1 MNYFYL
7 FRVFDFFNYCTMLSV
22 YSFFIV
28 LFLRLFFVVVGT
40 DPRPSHI
47 LSNHNY
53 STNMQH
59 THIYEHF
66 SHKNYTK
73 YFKSSFIIFFLELL
87 FCLLLNHFLRE
98 MDKAGPVL

>member
-7 FRVFDFFNYCTMLSV
+7 FCVFDFFNYCTMFSV

-28 LFLRLFFVVVGT
+28 LFLRLFFVVLGT

-59 THIYEHF
+59 THIYMNILVIKTIPNTSKAH
-66 SHKNYTK
+66 
-73 YFKSSFIIFFLELL
+73 LL
-87 FCLLLNHFLRE
+87 FFF
-98 MDKAGPVL
+98 

>member
-1 MNYFYL
+1 
-7 FRVFDFFNYCTMLSV
+7 MLSV

-28 LFLRLFFVVVGT
+28 LFLHLFFVVLGT

-53 STNMQH
+53 TTNMQ
-59 THIYEHF
+59 TQPYIYIYEHICMNILVIKTIPNT
-66 SHKNYTK
+66 SKAHLL
-73 YFKSSFIIFFLELL
+73 FFLELL
-87 FCLLLNHFLRE
+87 FCLLFNHFLRG

>member
-7 FRVFDFFNYCTMLSV
+7 FCVFDFFNYCTMLSV

-28 LFLRLFFVVVGT
+28 LFLRLFFVVLGT

-53 STNMQH
+53 TTNMQ
-59 THIYEHF
+59 TQPYIYIYM
-66 SHKNYTK
+66 NIY
-73 YFKSSFIIFFLELL
+73 
-87 FCLLLNHFLRE
+87 
-98 MDKAGPVL
+98 V